1 MREGGSNKEEGNA
14 SFNSS
19 SDKRSW
25 RRKNTKERNASEKG
39 PVPADCSMTLKF
51 QAKIAMFSVFA
62 KTVTAVKRD
71 VPSLLRAAMPLEHW
85 KCRQNTAISARER
98 GFTMTEL
105 MFAVGIVA
113 ILTAIAAPSLLS
125 VIAVQRVKTAAFDLF
140 SAASYARSEAIKRS
154 AVVTI
159 SPRNGAFSNGYDL
172 VVGGTVLRSQAAS
185 PGVSISA
192 PIGLTLAFDDSGRL
206 TTPTRYQLELTSSQ
220 VSATPKRCVIIST
233 TGRPTIHVDN
243 NRDGNCING

>member
-1 MREGGSNKEEGNA
+1 
-14 SFNSS
+14 
-19 SDKRSW
+19 
-25 RRKNTKERNASEKG
+25 
-39 PVPADCSMTLKF
+39 MTLKF

-85 KCRQNTAISARER
+85 KCRQNTAISAQER

-113 ILTAIAAPSLLS
+113 ILTAIAVPSLLS

-220 VSATPKRCVIIST
+220 ISATPKRCVIIST